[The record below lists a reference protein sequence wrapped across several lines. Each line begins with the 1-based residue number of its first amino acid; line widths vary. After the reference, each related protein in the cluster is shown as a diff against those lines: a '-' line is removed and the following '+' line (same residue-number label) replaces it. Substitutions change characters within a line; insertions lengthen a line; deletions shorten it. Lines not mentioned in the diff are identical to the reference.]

1 MAEATSTYE
10 IRNRYTESTKYF
22 TDLQANACLI
32 ISTTKVS
39 HDGTFNHWE
48 IVVED
53 GDDNRYTWLD
63 FRLAEGASKADVKS
77 AILSHLTDQMVK
89 MPTKGAYDHDY
100 KRTTSAP
107 SDRGEDE
114 YVGD

>member
-1 MAEATSTYE
+1 MAKETSTYE
-10 IRNRYTESTKYF
+10 IKNRYTDSTKYF
-22 TDLQANACLI
+22 TEDQANTCLI

-39 HDGTFNHWE
+39 HDGTFNHWR

-53 GDDNRYTWLD
+53 AEGNRYTWLD
-63 FRLAEGASKADVKS
+63 FRLAEGASKANVKS
-77 AILSHLTDQMVK
+77 AILSHITDQMIK
-89 MPTKGAYDHDY
+89 IPTNGAYDHDY

-107 SDRGEDE
+107 SDRGEGE